1 MKFKE
6 ICPFRIELL
15 LFSKLNLQLDNL
27 NIVWAIA
34 ILKYTMK

>member
-6 ICPFRIELL
+6 ICPFRIEL

-27 NIVWAIA
+27 NIIWAIA